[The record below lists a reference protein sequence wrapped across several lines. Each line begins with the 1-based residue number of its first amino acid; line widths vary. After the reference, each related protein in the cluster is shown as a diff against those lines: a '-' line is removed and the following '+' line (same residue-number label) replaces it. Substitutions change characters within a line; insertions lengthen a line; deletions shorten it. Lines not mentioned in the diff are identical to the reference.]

1 MAVKIYVGAVAIL
14 AAAVGVL
21 SGVTVPTAMHPT
33 SLALVLIIALIAL
46 SEARQVRYYHHDEVD
61 ALNLMEGMLAPLI
74 FTAGGTTTI
83 VVCAI
88 GLIIGDAVRRNPF
101 VKTAFNVCQ
110 WVLAASVGS
119 LVLHA
124 LRPYTHGPGELL
136 GALLLAL
143 LTMSLVNLLAL
154 SGVLTVVAGSPIG
167 SRDREK
173 LGAAPI
179 GSRDRTKLG
188 AVAIG
193 HGVGI
198 VASLVTGVCL
208 TAAYLFTPWTLLIGF
223 MFILAMHLTGHAN
236 ASLRADGVRL
246 AGLQRATHALAT
258 SLRVDDAIPVF
269 LREARA
275 GFEVRTVQLA
285 LFAAQSTEIYTTGE
299 PIGADCDHVSGQH
312 GLAELLVPVVKE
324 PARFNV
330 GVGDVYVS
338 AALERTG
345 HQRCLAAPLRSG
357 GRTIGMLLL
366 YDRFGME
373 GFEHGELSIAA
384 ALARELV
391 GFIERVDL
399 LATVDAER
407 LKLSEI
413 LESTSDG
420 IVTIDADGLITS
432 WNAGLAA
439 ITGYPASEMLGTRHF
454 GLLRPRDA
462 AGRDVLIERWLDM
475 FDSAA
480 AGPPPELQIVSA
492 QGQSIWLSCSYSH
505 IAASEERADTLV
517 IVARNITQAREL
529 ERLKDDFVAVVSHEL
544 RTPLVPIKGWAQ
556 TLINRG
562 DRLSDDQRRTAVQS
576 ILAQAQ
582 KLESLV
588 LNILEA
594 SRIES
599 GRSDAEGVAD
609 VAAVTMRIVE
619 DTLAARPDR
628 VVRVGPPAVPCQVRG
643 PAGWVERAV
652 SNIVANAVKYSPDD
666 EPVDVAVFAE
676 GDDIVVTVT
685 DRGPGI
691 AADAQERIFERFER
705 LEETMKQTGTGLGLY
720 ITRRLAR
727 AMGGDVTVSSVPGAG
742 STFSLRLPAAPVQ
755 PTKLPEQ
762 RPGGEPR
769 IITEERDGT
778 VLHLR

>member
-1 MAVKIYVGAVAIL
+1 MAVKIYVGAVAIVAAL
-14 AAAVGVL
+14 AGVL
-21 SGVTVPTAMHPT
+21 SGLTVPTAMHPT
-33 SLALVLIIALIAL
+33 PLALLLIIALIAL

-74 FTAGGTTTI
+74 FTAGGTTVI
-83 VVCAI
+83 VVCAV

-101 VKTAFNVCQ
+101 VKTAFNVSQ
-110 WVLAASVGS
+110 WVLAASLGS

-124 LRPYTHGPGELL
+124 LRPYTHGQGELL

-167 SRDREK
+167 SRDR
-173 LGAAPI
+173 
-179 GSRDRTKLG
+179 SKLG

-198 VASLVTGVCL
+198 LASLVTGICL
-208 TAAYLFTPWTLLIGF
+208 AAAYLFTPWTLLIGF
-223 MFILAMHLTGHAN
+223 VFILAMHLSGHAN

-258 SLRVDDAIPVF
+258 SMRVDDAIPVF
-269 LREARA
+269 LRETRA

-285 LFAAQSTEIYTTGE
+285 LFTAQSTEIYTTGE

-312 GLAELLVPVVKE
+312 ELAELLVPVVKE

-399 LATVDAER
+399 LAEIEAER
-407 LKLSEI
+407 RKLAEI

-420 IVTIDADGLITS
+420 ILTIDADGVITS
-432 WNAGLAA
+432 WNAGLAT
-439 ITGYPASEMLGTRHF
+439 ITGYPAEEMVETRHF

-462 AGRDVLIERWLDM
+462 AGRDVLIERWREM
-475 FDSAA
+475 FDTT
-480 AGPPPELQIVSA
+480 AGLPAELQIVSSD
-492 QGQSIWLSCSYSH
+492 GHSIWLSCSYSR
-505 IAASEERADTLV
+505 IAA
-517 IVARNITQAREL
+517 
-529 ERLKDDFVAVVSHEL
+529 
-544 RTPLVPIKGWAQ
+544 
-556 TLINRG
+556 
-562 DRLSDDQRRTAVQS
+562 
-576 ILAQAQ
+576 
-582 KLESLV
+582 
-588 LNILEA
+588 
-594 SRIES
+594 
-599 GRSDAEGVAD
+599 
-609 VAAVTMRIVE
+609 
-619 DTLAARPDR
+619 
-628 VVRVGPPAVPCQVRG
+628 
-643 PAGWVERAV
+643 
-652 SNIVANAVKYSPDD
+652 
-666 EPVDVAVFAE
+666 
-676 GDDIVVTVT
+676 
-685 DRGPGI
+685 
-691 AADAQERIFERFER
+691 
-705 LEETMKQTGTGLGLY
+705 
-720 ITRRLAR
+720 
-727 AMGGDVTVSSVPGAG
+727 
-742 STFSLRLPAAPVQ
+742 
-755 PTKLPEQ
+755 
-762 RPGGEPR
+762 
-769 IITEERDGT
+769 TEERVETLVVVARTSPRRVSSSGSRTTSSPSCRMSCAHLWCRSRDGRRRSST
-778 VLHLR
+778 VATGFPTTSAAPPCSRSSRRRRNSSRSFSTSSRHRASSPDARTPKASLMSPRSPCASSRTPSPRVPIASSASARRPCPARCAAPRSGSSAPCPTSWRTPSSTHRTTSRSTSPFSPKETTSSSR

>member
-1 MAVKIYVGAVAIL
+1 MGVKLYVGAVAAV
-14 AAAVGVL
+14 AAAVA
-21 SGVTVPTAMHPT
+21 TVAAIVVPGSQHP
-33 SLALVLIIALIAL
+33 SPVSIALMIALIWFTEFL
-46 SEARQVRYYHHDEVD
+46 QIRYYHHDEVD
-61 ALNLMEGMLAPLI
+61 ALNLMEGMLAPAMFVCSGLEVALVAAVGVG
-74 FTAGGTTTI
+74 AGN
-83 VVCAI
+83 
-88 GLIIGDAVRRNPF
+88 LLRRNDAVK
-101 VKTAFNVCQ
+101 VIFNMSQ
-110 WVLAASVGS
+110 WVLCACVGS
-119 LVLHA
+119 LVLHSVSA
-124 LRPYTHGPGELL
+124 SAGSSPDRL
-136 GALLLAL
+136 GDLVLAL
-143 LTMSLVNLLAL
+143 LAAAAVNLLAM

-167 SRDREK
+167 SRDRST
-173 LGAAPI
+173 G
-179 GSRDRTKLG
+179 GG
-188 AVAIG
+188 VAIG
-193 HGVGI
+193 HLIGI
-198 VASLVTGVCL
+198 GASLVSGICL
-208 TAAYLFTPWTLLIGF
+208 TASYLWTSWTLLIGF
-223 MFILAMHLTGHAN
+223 VFIASMYFTGRAN

-258 SLRVDDAIPVF
+258 SLHADDAIPVF

-275 GFEVRTVQLA
+275 GFEVRTVQLV
-285 LFAAQSTEIYTTGE
+285 LFNGQDTEVFTTGE
-299 PIGADCDHVSGQH
+299 PVGADCEHVVRQH
-312 GLAELLVPVVKE
+312 ELGELLVPVVKE

-330 GVGDVYVS
+330 GTGDVYVS

-357 GRTIGMLLL
+357 SRSIGMLLL

-373 GFEHGELSIAA
+373 GFEQGELSIAA

-391 GFIERVDL
+391 GFLERVEL
-399 LATVDAER
+399 LAEIDAER
-407 LKLSEI
+407 RKLTEI

-420 IVTIDADGLITS
+420 ILTIDADGLITS
-432 WNAGLAA
+432 WNAGLAG
-439 ITGYPASEMLGTRHF
+439 ITGYPATEMLQTRHF

-462 AGRDVLIERWLDM
+462 GGRDVLIERWQDM
-475 FDSAA
+475 FEST
-480 AGPPPELQIVSA
+480 AGLPPELQIVSA
-492 QGQSIWLSCSYSH
+492 DGHSIWLSCSYSR

-517 IVARNITQAREL
+517 VVARNITQAREL

-599 GRSDAEGVAD
+599 GRSDGDGVAD
-609 VAAVTMRIVE
+609 VAAITMRIVE

-628 VVRVGPPAVPCQVRG
+628 VVRVRPPSVPCQVRG
-643 PAGWVERAV
+643 SGVWVERAV
-652 SNIVANAVKYSPDD
+652 SNLVANAVKYSPDD
-666 EPVDVAVFAE
+666 ETVDVAVFAE
-676 GDDIVVTVT
+676 SDDIVVTVT

-691 AADAQERIFERFER
+691 ATDAQERIFERFER

-742 STFSLRLPAAPVQ
+742 STFLLRLPAAPVSA
-755 PTKLPEQ
+755 TKLPEQ
-762 RPGGEPR
+762 RPPGDPRLAAGGN
-769 IITEERDGT
+769 DAT